1 MELQAQTR
9 RGKRS
14 TNRPIRLS
22 TTQARQGITPHV
34 TRHVLV
40 LGPALAVVAFAL
52 IYYFQL

>member
-1 MELQAQTR
+1 MDGAASAN
-9 RGKRS
+9 RGKGS

-22 TTQARQGITPHV
+22 TTQARRGIAPHV

-40 LGPALAVVAFAL
+40 LAFAL